1 MGARV
6 YDPQIGRFLSV
17 DPLLDV
23 FPSHSPYSYSFN
35 NPISY
40 SDPSGLAPEKEK
52 GGGNKIQGF
61 PFFEKSFE
69 QYCIENEM
77 AILKFD
83 LLMTVARMNDVA
95 DKFIEEYTKKYSAG
109 GGGDFA
115 PTDRTG
121 TNESENGTKKM
132 TKEQKDRI
140 MSNFQI
146 DICDEVAD
154 KGEALANFWEAFW
167 EANSEMTQEEFDYY
181 TRDEKIVVNIMG
193 DNDFKLRYKDGRIGS
208 SLTLDWHIELFFP
221 ESIFRDNFDWN
232 DKSHVYPIDPFNKP
246 FYNNYNLTSV
256 IQHELGHGFG
266 AWKMGISEYNSIA
279 SFYKENWAIS
289 YVNKSYRND
298 FGVPLEQF
306 KSDPFFGIFNWFY
319 KGHNP

>member
-1 MGARV
+1 M
-6 YDPQIGRFLSV
+6 YDPQIGRFLLV
-17 DPLLDV
+17 DPLLDA
-23 FPSHSPYSYSFN
+23 FPIHSPYSYSFN

-69 QYCIENEM
+69 QYCIQNEM

-83 LLMTVARMNDVA
+83 LLMTVARMNEEA

-109 GGGDFA
+109 GGGDSA

-121 TNESENGTKKM
+121 TDESDNGAKKM

-181 TRDEKIVVNIMG
+181 TRDEKFVVNIMG

-208 SLTLDWHIELFFP
+208 SLTLDEHIELFFP
-221 ESIFRDNFDWN
+221 ESIFGDNFDWKKGN
-232 DKSHVYPIDPFNKP
+232 DFFEGPLIYQLNSKDKFGFFDSRLLD
-246 FYNNYNLTSV
+246 LSSV
-256 IQHELGHGFG
+256 IQHELGHGFSNWMIG
-266 AWKMGISEYNSIA
+266 PSIYNSIE
-279 SFYKENWAIS
+279 SDMRENWSIWYTNWSYRKENNIQFES
-289 YVNKSYRND
+289 YKPWKRR
-298 FGVPLEQF
+298 
-306 KSDPFFGIFNWFY
+306 
-319 KGHNP
+319 